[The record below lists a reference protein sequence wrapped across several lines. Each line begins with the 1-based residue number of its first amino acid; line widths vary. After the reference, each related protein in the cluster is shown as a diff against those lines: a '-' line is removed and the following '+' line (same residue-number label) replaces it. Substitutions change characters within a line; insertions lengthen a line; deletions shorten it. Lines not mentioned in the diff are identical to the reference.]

1 MNVKKISIGIVG
13 WIIKIVFIILIVM
26 VVYKFSAQAYEL
38 GLQVFSDETMSEE
51 PGQDYL
57 VTVESGASALDVGK
71 ELFKQG
77 LIKNEYVFYIQTLF
91 YQKNNALVPGEYTV
105 NTSMTAEEIL
115 SQITAESSE
124 DEEE

>member
-1 MNVKKISIGIVG
+1 M
-13 WIIKIVFIILIVM
+13 
-26 VVYKFSAQAYEL
+26 
-38 GLQVFSDETMSEE
+38 
-51 PGQDYL
+51 
-57 VTVESGASALDVGK
+57 TVENGASALDVGK
-71 ELFKQG
+71 ELANQG

-115 SQITAESSE
+115 TQITAETSE